1 MAFNAAQVS
10 SSGKV
15 IIQTGSYS
23 IQGYSRVFSDT
34 LLPYTYQT
42 IPYTLIPRRIPNNG
56 ICSYFATTSPRITN
70 VDTIGTTSA
79 VAHFSAD
86 STYRLTWSSEAT
98 TPTVKWY
105 PNETYFPSGGF
116 SAQSYTITGL
126 QPDTDYYVLLY
137 INDQVNGYVNG
148 ELFPYRFRTLPL

>member
-1 MAFNAAQVS
+1 
-10 SSGKV
+10 
-15 IIQTGSYS
+15 
-23 IQGYSRVFSDT
+23 
-34 LLPYTYQT
+34 
-42 IPYTLIPRRIPNNG
+42 
-56 ICSYFATTSPRITN
+56 

-98 TPTVKWY
+98 TPTLKWY
-105 PNETYFPSGGF
+105 PNETFYPSGPF
-116 SAQSYTITGL
+116 SAQSYTMTGL

-137 INDQVNGYVNG
+137 INDIVNGYVNG